1 MLLLNYKRA
10 EVCMELTQG
19 PAACV
24 QPLCCHLH
32 VSRGLGPQGQGCG
45 RGSQPG
51 ARSWDHASARSPR
64 LLPQDSSNTSSSSC
78 DEKLQTHSK
87 VEGIAQCTPPGST
100 AHTVPQ
106 ITPSPRLLS
115 IPRPPYFL
123 THGKIS
129 GRHLPTP
136 LGLFS
141 RQAINYPE
149 LHICLPFS
157 FFFRGKICI

>member
-10 EVCMELTQG
+10 ETCMELTQG

-64 LLPQDSSNTSSSSC
+64 LLPQDSSNTSLSSC

-87 VEGIAQCTPPGST
+87 VEGIAQWTPCAPLQGPPLTRCPRSIQYTSKFWTCSEVRVSYLLKALT
-100 AHTVPQ
+100 ALDLSCVGIQRLMPQ
-106 ITPSPRLLS
+106 
-115 IPRPPYFL
+115 
-123 THGKIS
+123 
-129 GRHLPTP
+129 
-136 LGLFS
+136 
-141 RQAINYPE
+141 NW
-149 LHICLPFS
+149 
-157 FFFRGKICI
+157 